1 VGNADPVEAPAVTT
15 RRFCYALDLI
25 DDAALIAEYEAR
37 HTPGSVWPA
46 VVAHI
51 RAQGAERMEIWRA
64 GDRLMMIVDAV
75 GGYPRPVPAPPEI
88 DRWERLMWRFQRP
101 LPFASAG
108 EKWAQMAQ
116 IFDLDAQ

>member
-1 VGNADPVEAPAVTT
+1 VGNDDPSEAPEAAT

-37 HTPGSVWPA
+37 HAPGSAWPA
-46 VVAHI
+46 VIAHI

-64 GDRLMMIVDAV
+64 GDRLMMIVEAV
-75 GGYPRPVPAPPEI
+75 RDYPRPVPTPPEI

-101 LPFASAG
+101 LPFAPAG
-108 EKWAQMAQ
+108 GKWVQMVQ

>member
-1 VGNADPVEAPAVTT
+1 MEDAKPPQASAAPT

-37 HTPGSVWPA
+37 HAPGSAWPE

-51 RAQGAERMEIWRA
+51 RAQGAEHMEIWRA
-64 GDRLMMIVDAV
+64 ADRLMMIVEATAD
-75 GGYPRPVPAPPEI
+75 YPKPIAAPPEI

-101 LPFASAG
+101 LPFAPTG
-108 EKWAQMAQ
+108 EKWVRMTQ

>member
-1 VGNADPVEAPAVTT
+1 MGNADPSEVLAAAT

-25 DDAALIAEYEAR
+25 DDAALIAEYEAQ
-37 HTPGSVWPA
+37 HAPGSVWQD

-64 GDRLMMIVDAV
+64 GDRLVMIVEATSD
-75 GGYPRPVPAPPEI
+75 YPRSVPAPPEI
-88 DRWERLMWRFQRP
+88 DRWEELMWRFQRP
-101 LPFASAG
+101 LPFAPAG
-108 EKWAQMAQ
+108 EKWVQMAQ

>member
-1 VGNADPVEAPAVTT
+1 VGNADPSEAPAAAI

-37 HTPGSVWPA
+37 HAPGSAWPE

-51 RAQGAERMEIWRA
+51 RAQGAEHMEIWRA
-64 GDRLMMIVDAV
+64 GDRLMMIVEAAND
-75 GGYPRPVPAPPEI
+75 YPRPVPAPPEI
-88 DRWERLMWRFQRP
+88 DRWEELMWRFQRP
-101 LPFASAG
+101 LPFAPAG
-108 EKWAQMAQ
+108 EKWMQMTQ

>member
-1 VGNADPVEAPAVTT
+1 VGNADPSDVPAAAT

-37 HTPGSVWPA
+37 HAPGSGWPE

-64 GDRLMMIVDAV
+64 GDRLMMIVEAV
-75 GGYPRPVPAPPEI
+75 SDYPRLVPAPPEI
-88 DRWERLMWRFQRP
+88 DRWEELMWRFQRP
-101 LPFASAG
+101 LPFAPAG
-108 EKWAQMAQ
+108 EKWVPMTQ

>member
-1 VGNADPVEAPAVTT
+1 MENADSPDVPAAAT

-37 HTPGSVWPA
+37 HAPGSGWPA

-51 RAQGAERMEIWRA
+51 RAQGAESMEIWRA
-64 GDRLMMIVDAV
+64 GDRMMMIVEAAAD
-75 GGYPRPVPAPPEI
+75 YPRPVPTPPEI
-88 DRWERLMWRFQRP
+88 DRWEDLMWRFQRP
-101 LPFASAG
+101 LPFARPG
-108 EKWAQMAQ
+108 EKWVEMVQ